1 MAREYRYTEI
11 ENEDSQTIQKQCETE
26 AIAMPETT
34 NAIFSRSVIP
44 GNGTVPRILRL

>member
-11 ENEDSQTIQKQCETE
+11 ENEDSRTVRKQCETE